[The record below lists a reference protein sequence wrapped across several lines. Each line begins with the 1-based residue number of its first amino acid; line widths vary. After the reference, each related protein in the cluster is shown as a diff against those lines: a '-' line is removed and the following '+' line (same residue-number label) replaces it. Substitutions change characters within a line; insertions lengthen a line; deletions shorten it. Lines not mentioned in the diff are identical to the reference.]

1 MTLFSYDYPRPMVTV
16 DAVVFADG
24 SGEKHVALVRRKNE
38 PYKGS
43 WALPGGFVEMDESLD
58 KAVMRE
64 LQEET
69 GLRNVP
75 LTQLHCFGDPGRDPR
90 GRTISVVFAGELLS
104 KEALCANDDAAAAE
118 WFPVNALPPLAF
130 DHAAIL
136 AFALAHFNFSQD

>member
-1 MTLFSYDYPRPMVTV
+1 MVTV

-104 KEALCANDDAAAAE
+104 KDEHG
-118 WFPVNALPPLAF
+118 VRGRQLPGLQGRGRFLAWLRQW
-130 DHAAIL
+130 IL
-136 AFALAHFNFSQD
+136 